1 MAVTRGFPGLDLRE
15 WGLRA
20 GHQSICGDRS
30 GFAHD
35 RTRLHLNSVKKWG
48 LTEQTAFFRELR
60 FGKSIPCGSEKRC
73 QFRQSPF
80 FGGGQ

>member
-1 MAVTRGFPGLDLRE
+1 MNGSPADYSVNSCSQLMEAAMDLCTI
-15 WGLRA
+15 GPNCT
-20 GHQSICGDRS
+20 S
-30 GFAHD
+30 
-35 RTRLHLNSVKKWG
+35 TVVKKWG

-80 FGGGQ
+80 FVNGSPADD

>member
-1 MAVTRGFPGLDLRE
+1 MVPTDY
-15 WGLRA
+15 
-20 GHQSICGDRS
+20 SV
-30 GFAHD
+30 
-35 RTRLHLNSVKKWG
+35 NSCSQLIEAATALCTIGPDCNSTVVEKWG
-48 LTEQTAFFRELR
+48 LTEQIAFFRKLP